1 MASNMQKTPLER
13 LVICEKEARD
23 FGFEWPDIEMILEQ
37 TISEVE
43 EIKDAIAHSTREHL
57 QEEIGDLLHCAV
69 SLCRFTGFDIDETID
84 KTAVKFENRIEAL
97 KKIMAEKG
105 LENLHS
111 ENMKSKLELWK
122 AAKKYTKPVE

>member
-13 LVICEKEARD
+13 LVISEKEARD
-23 FGFEWPDIEMILEQ
+23 FGFEWPDIEMILDQ

-69 SLCRFTGFDIDETID
+69 SLCRFAEFDINETID
-84 KTAVKFENRIEAL
+84 KTAGKFENRIEAL
-97 KKIMAEKG
+97 KKIMVEKG
-105 LENLHS
+105 LENLHG
-111 ENMKSKLELWK
+111 ENIKSKLELWK
-122 AAKKYTKPVE
+122 AAKKCTKS